1 MINIA
6 CCCYDLTFFLDKDRM
21 ITAVA
26 GAIKLKLPRRIP
38 TAKYFSRIPREEA
51 DPDLLH
57 EKVDPKMHA
66 VVAVVKNL
74 HHKAYVLFFRKNGG
88 RASAIVGIYLRIYDS
103 ILKLNPSPK

>member
-1 MINIA
+1 MSSLKYKYGETIKLNKELINIA

-51 DPDLLH
+51 DPDRLH
-57 EKVDPKMHA
+57 A
-66 VVAVVKNL
+66 
-74 HHKAYVLFFRKNGG
+74 
-88 RASAIVGIYLRIYDS
+88 
-103 ILKLNPSPK
+103 